1 MFAREALHAI
11 RLGKIVQLVLIGGNV
26 LAALLDLLL
35 QTAYLPPATDL
46 LDHALIADEQNEP
59 AEQHQRNHVLVQHPA
74 PDPRMLG
81 YVLLYVLKNLH
92 DAVIQ
97 NVSNSTRL
105 NSLQRYKKNLT
116 FANIFTKKYRL
127 FHFYVVLTLSVACP
141 IILTLSVASK
151 LYLDNGSQEPPLRCL
166 VLGIFDAGL
175 RVSCARDFMS
185 GGILPLLRL

>member
-1 MFAREALHAI
+1 MGPGGLFDHIYIFIGCVHVIMFAREALHAI

-35 QTAYLPPATDL
+35 QTAYLPSATDL
-46 LDHALIADEQNEP
+46 LDHALIADEQDEP

-74 PDPRMLG
+74 PNPRMLG

-127 FHFYVVLTLSVACP
+127 FHFTTDALTFVTYPLCRIYSAICERILIFRFDGNFIYVYC
-141 IILTLSVASK
+141 
-151 LYLDNGSQEPPLRCL
+151 
-166 VLGIFDAGL
+166 
-175 RVSCARDFMS
+175 
-185 GGILPLLRL
+185 